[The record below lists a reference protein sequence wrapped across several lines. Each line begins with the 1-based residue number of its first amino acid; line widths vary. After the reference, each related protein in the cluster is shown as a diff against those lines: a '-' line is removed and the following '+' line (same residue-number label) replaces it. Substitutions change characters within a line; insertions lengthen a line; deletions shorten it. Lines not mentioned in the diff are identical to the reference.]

1 MIFTLI
7 LPICLIALQI
17 GLGDTLQYNYQEFQR
32 QETPK
37 FYQDNGHVLLLG
49 QKFTD
54 KTTNKEDSAPGGF
67 YKSNPPDR
75 FINERF
81 RYVQDRSNEATMA
94 AHRKAQARRNQ
105 VKFQVLN

>member
-1 MIFTLI
+1 MKQYSNFW
-7 LPICLIALQI
+7 LQI
-17 GLGDTLQYNYQEFQR
+17 GLGDTLQYNYQAFQR
-32 QETPK
+32 QETPQ
-37 FYQDNGHVLLLG
+37 FYRDNGHVLLLG

-81 RYVQDRSNEATMA
+81 RYVQDRNNEVTM
-94 AHRKAQARRNQ
+94 AHRKTQSRRNPMT
-105 VKFQVLN
+105 FQVSVCER